1 MTTTE
6 TNKRDWAALEQKY
19 YQGTFKRQ
27 PITLVR
33 GEGTRV
39 WDSDGRVLLDF
50 VAGIAVNVLGHFH
63 PAIIKAVQEPVKP
76 LVHGSNLYYNIRPV
90 EFVGVLGI

>member
-39 WDSDGRVLLDF
+39 WDSDGSPPLC
-50 VAGIAVNVLGHFH
+50 AG
-63 PAIIKAVQEPVKP
+63 
-76 LVHGSNLYYNIRPV
+76 R
-90 EFVGVLGI
+90 

>member
-33 GEGTRV
+33 G
-39 WDSDGRVLLDF
+39 
-50 VAGIAVNVLGHFH
+50 
-63 PAIIKAVQEPVKP
+63 
-76 LVHGSNLYYNIRPV
+76 
-90 EFVGVLGI
+90 